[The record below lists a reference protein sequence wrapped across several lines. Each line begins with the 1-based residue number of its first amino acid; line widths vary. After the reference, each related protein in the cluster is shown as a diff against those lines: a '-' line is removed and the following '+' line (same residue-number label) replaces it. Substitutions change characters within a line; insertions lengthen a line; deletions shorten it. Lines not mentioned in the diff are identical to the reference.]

1 MIVSY
6 TVCYF
11 INFIHSNISPSLL
24 GEGSFGQ
31 VYKGK
36 LIKHGET
43 KEDLPIAIKVNYY
56 NLCIDE
62 EILKIHSVFVR
73 SNGIFFLIFFNSET
87 TSRIIQRKHFRFF
100 IGGTNIR
107 VGFLS
112 SPFTPP
118 LFLGFFLFTI

>member
-11 INFIHSNISPSLL
+11 TLFPSLL

-43 KEDLPIAIKVNYY
+43 KEDLPIAIKVN
-56 NLCIDE
+56 
-62 EILKIHSVFVR
+62 
-73 SNGIFFLIFFNSET
+73 
-87 TSRIIQRKHFRFF
+87 
-100 IGGTNIR
+100 
-107 VGFLS
+107 
-112 SPFTPP
+112 
-118 LFLGFFLFTI
+118 

>member
-1 MIVSY
+1 MVLFFLLYVHNRHNSAFSCNKTMIVSY

-43 KEDLPIAIKVNYY
+43 KEDLPIAIKVN
-56 NLCIDE
+56 
-62 EILKIHSVFVR
+62 
-73 SNGIFFLIFFNSET
+73 
-87 TSRIIQRKHFRFF
+87 
-100 IGGTNIR
+100 
-107 VGFLS
+107 
-112 SPFTPP
+112 
-118 LFLGFFLFTI
+118 